1 MEEAELAIVGGGPSG
16 LFATFCAGLRLIKS
30 VTFEAMDSYGGQ
42 ITDLYPEKMVY
53 DVQGIPKAKGKE
65 LADQMYQQATTFK
78 PNILFNSRVTD
89 IIPTQGKKFIIE
101 VNDTQSYLVSAV
113 LLCIGIGVPANM
125 KVGAEGEDQYEG
137 KGVYYAVRHAED
149 FKGKKVLI
157 IGAGDSALDYASQI
171 SKLADNVTIV
181 QRNENV
187 KAAERTVADVMAN
200 PKIKFLLNTSLL
212 KIGGD
217 GTRINTVTII
227 NNKTNEKSDVP
238 MDAVIVAIG
247 HKTSPTVFKSLTLAT
262 EARFIKTDTN
272 FKTSVDGVYAVGD
285 ITEVS
290 NEPRFA
296 LLALGGA
303 QAYVA
308 INNIK
313 KYLVPQ
319 SALFGG
325 HSSELKL

>member
-1 MEEAELAIVGGGPSG
+1 MSVRKIAEAAGPPPIEDASGVKPFESLMYDGQEGGNELLEPPPY
-16 LFATFCAGLRLIKS
+16 FA
-30 VTFEAMDSYGGQ
+30 
-42 ITDLYPEKMVY
+42 
-53 DVQGIPKAKGKE
+53 
-65 LADQMYQQATTFK
+65 
-78 PNILFNSRVTD
+78 D
-89 IIPTQGKKFIIE
+89 ISLKWLW
-101 VNDTQSYLVSAV
+101 NR
-113 LLCIGIGVPANM
+113 CGVPNSSTAN
-125 KVGAEGEDQYEG
+125 A
-137 KGVYYAVRHAED
+137 
-149 FKGKKVLI
+149 
-157 IGAGDSALDYASQI
+157 
-171 SKLADNVTIV
+171 
-181 QRNENV
+181 RN
-187 KAAERTVADVMAN
+187 
-200 PKIKFLLNTSLL
+200 
-212 KIGGD
+212 
-217 GTRINTVTII
+217 
-227 NNKTNEKSDVP
+227 VP